1 MLGQDVINANVF
13 AGVDVPLNSPQ
24 GQTAQCNQT
33 EDQYNLRLYRSQVAY
48 QHHQKKSGLNEVWL
62 IWKGCQEK
70 EQGSTVSVFTIAS
83 EQTTRLLEQ
92 SLEKAVKHGGGGV
105 TIQAAFVATGP
116 EHVAVI
122 DLTMNS
128 PVQ

>member
-1 MLGQDVINANVF
+1 MA
-13 AGVDVPLNSPQ
+13 
-24 GQTAQCNQT
+24 
-33 EDQYNLRLYRSQVAY
+33 
-48 QHHQKKSGLNEVWL
+48 
-62 IWKGCQEK
+62 WKGCQEK
-70 EQGSTVSVFTIAS
+70 EQGSTVSVFTIA
-83 EQTTRLLEQ
+83 TRLLEQ